1 MWFLF
6 SLISAVSWSLT
17 DTFGK
22 KLTKQ
27 YQILQTLAYRY
38 VFSIP
43 FLGIYF
49 LFITIPK
56 IDPRFWI
63 TILILLPLELTA
75 AILYLK
81 AITISPLS
89 LVTPF
94 VAFTPA
100 FLLLTSYLIL
110 GETVS
115 KLGAVGILLI
125 TIGAYTINFSSN
137 PVRNGFSNGTKIFL
151 LPFKKI
157 VKEKG
162 IWLMLIVAFIYSIT
176 ANLGKV
182 AMRYSSPSFMAVF
195 YTTLLGIV
203 FAFLALVKKQK
214 LKPQKFEFSLG
225 AIGLF
230 NAIMM
235 ISHMI
240 AIKYVQVAYMIAVKR
255 TSMLFGVF
263 FGYLF
268 FQEREIGKR
277 FFSACL
283 MLVGVILIVFGK

>member
-1 MWFLF
+1 ML
-6 SLISAVSWSLT
+6 SAVSWSLT

-38 VFSIP
+38 IFSIP

-49 LFITIPK
+49 LFINIPK

-100 FLLLTSYLIL
+100 FLLLTSYIIL

-115 KLGAVGILLI
+115 MLGAVGILLI
-125 TIGAYTINFSSN
+125 TIGAYTINFSSKN
-137 PVRNGFSNGTKIFL
+137 FL
-151 LPFKKI
+151 IPFKKI
-157 VKEKG
+157 FKEKG

-176 ANLGKV
+176 SNLGKV

-214 LKPQKFEFSLG
+214 LKLQKFEFSLG
-225 AIGLF
+225 SIGFF

-268 FQEREIGKR
+268 FHEKRIGKR

-283 MLVGVILIVFGK
+283 MLVGVILIVFAR

>member
-6 SLISAVSWSLT
+6 SLLSAVSWSLT

-38 VFSIP
+38 IFSIP

-56 IDPRFWI
+56 INPRFWI

-94 VAFTPA
+94 VAFTPV

-115 KLGAVGILLI
+115 TQGAIGILLI
-125 TIGAYTINFSSN
+125 TIGAYTINFSSKN
-137 PVRNGFSNGTKIFL
+137 FL
-151 LPFKKI
+151 IPFKKI
-157 VKEKG
+157 FKEKG

-176 ANLGKV
+176 SNLGKV

-203 FAFLALVKKQK
+203 FVFLALIKKQK
-214 LKPQKFEFSLG
+214 LKPQKFELSLG

-268 FQEREIGKR
+268 FHEKEIGKR

-283 MLVGVILIVFGK
+283 MLVGVILIVCAK

>member
-1 MWFLF
+1 
-6 SLISAVSWSLT
+6 
-17 DTFGK
+17 

-27 YQILQTLAYRY
+27 YQILQTLTYRY
-38 VFSIP
+38 IFSIP

-49 LFITIPK
+49 LFINIPK

-115 KLGAVGILLI
+115 MLGAVGILLI
-125 TIGAYTINFSSN
+125 TIGAYTINFSSKN
-137 PVRNGFSNGTKIFL
+137 FL

-157 VKEKG
+157 FKEKG

-176 ANLGKV
+176 SNLGKV

-203 FAFLALVKKQK
+203 FAILTLVKKQK

-225 AIGLF
+225 AIGFF

-268 FQEREIGKR
+268 FQEKEIGKR

-283 MLVGVILIVFGK
+283 MLVGVILIVFAR

>member
-1 MWFLF
+1 MWFFF
-6 SLISAVSWSLT
+6 SLLSAVSWSLT

-22 KLTKQ
+22 KLTQQ

-38 VFSIP
+38 IFSIP

-49 LFITIPK
+49 LFINIPK

-100 FLLLTSYLIL
+100 FLLLTSYIIL

-115 KLGAVGILLI
+115 MLGAVGILLI
-125 TIGAYTINFSSN
+125 TIGAYTINFSSKN
-137 PVRNGFSNGTKIFL
+137 FL
-151 LPFKKI
+151 IPFKKI
-157 VKEKG
+157 FKERG

-176 ANLGKV
+176 SNLGKV

-203 FAFLALVKKQK
+203 FVIMVLIKKQN
-214 LKPQKFEFSLG
+214 LKPQKLELSLG
-225 AIGLF
+225 AIGFF

-268 FQEREIGKR
+268 FHEKEIGKR

-283 MLVGVILIVFGK
+283 MLAGVILIVFAR